1 VIREESAEPEGSI
14 AELQQVMLESENV
27 RDFLAELAR
36 QAARLVPEG
45 LSCGMTMQDSG
56 RRRPVTVA
64 CSDDVASEA
73 DEAQYESDAGPCL
86 TAMRTGQRVTIV
98 DMAKDRRWRRFSAR
112 AESLGIRSCLAL
124 PLQVDG
130 EPLGALNLY
139 GKTVAA
145 FGPAETRQ
153 AEIFV
158 GQASVSFALC
168 LRLTRYSRLNA
179 QLRASMESRAIIDQ
193 AIGVIMSRERCPAE
207 QALTALRA
215 ASQRSNVKLR
225 DIATVVVAS
234 VSGEAPTRL
243 PAFEE

>member
-1 VIREESAEPEGSI
+1 MISEEPAEPEVGI
-14 AELQQVMLESENV
+14 TDLLQVMLDTENV
-27 RDFLAELAR
+27 QDFLAELAR
-36 QAARLVPEG
+36 QAAGLVPEG
-45 LSCGMTMQDSG
+45 LSCGMTVQERG

-64 CSDDVASEA
+64 CSDDVAREA

-86 TAMRTGQRVTIV
+86 TAMRSDELVRIDDT
-98 DMAKDRRWRRFSAR
+98 AKDQRWRRFNAR

-124 PLQVDG
+124 PLQVGDQT
-130 EPLGALNLY
+130 LGALNLY

-153 AEIFV
+153 AEMFV
-158 GQASVSFALC
+158 NHASVLFALC
-168 LRLTRYSRLNA
+168 LRLARYSRLNA
-179 QLRASMESRAIIDQ
+179 QLRASIESRAIIDQ
-193 AIGVIMSRERCPAE
+193 AIGVIMSRDRCTAE
-207 QALTALRA
+207 DALTALRE

-234 VSGEAPTRL
+234 VSGTAPRL

>member
-1 VIREESAEPEGSI
+1 MTSDDDGSM
-14 AELQQVMLESENV
+14 AELQQVMLDTESV
-27 RDFLAELAR
+27 QDFLAELAR
-36 QAARLVPEG
+36 QAAGLVPDG
-45 LSCGMTMQDSG
+45 LSCGMTVQDRG

-64 CSDDVASEA
+64 CSDEIARKA

-86 TAMRTGQRVTIV
+86 TAMRRASLVRI
-98 DMAKDRRWRRFSAR
+98 DDIAKDRRWRHFASR

-124 PLQVDG
+124 PLQVGD
-130 EPLGALNLY
+130 ESLGALNLY
-139 GKTVAA
+139 GKRVAA

-168 LRLTRYSRLNA
+168 LRLSRYSRLNA
-179 QLRASMESRAIIDQ
+179 QLRESIESRAIIDQ
-193 AIGVIMSRERCPAE
+193 AIGVIMSRDRCPSE
-207 QALTALRA
+207 QALAALRD

-234 VSGEAPTRL
+234 VSGTAPAQL
-243 PAFEE
+243 PVFEE